1 MPMVIS
7 ELNEILNLANL
18 VLVLKFNEYDI
29 GRLKLNISILV
40 IQCSNILSFLVE
52 LHWLSVQSMPD
63 LESSEREPT
72 FESLKLW
79 SVYLLFNI

>member
-52 LHWLSVQSMPD
+52 LH
-63 LESSEREPT
+63 
-72 FESLKLW
+72 
-79 SVYLLFNI
+79 